1 MKIFRVT
8 VTYETVIRA
17 KSASDAEESANRVI
31 RDSDEDP
38 QEVNAIYITKL
49 SELPDGWD
57 QNCLPWETGRANG
70 DIALGAMLSSE
81 NAQVEARSPEKR
93 S

>member
-1 MKIFRVT
+1 MKIFRVK

-17 KSASDAEESANRVI
+17 QSSAEAEQSADRVI

-38 QEVNAIYITKL
+38 QEVDAVFITKL

-57 QNCLPWETGRANG
+57 QSCLPWETGITNG

-81 NAQVEARSPEKR
+81 NA
-93 S
+93 